1 MLPQKLSPEE
11 RRKKY
16 NHLYQVLT
24 SPEFIDFVNKKL
36 RSESGLD
43 LNQIENPNKIFGN
56 KLLPWLKEYFEA
68 KSTPYLDKPYS
79 EQMENPDALYVKQLL
94 VYFEKLSK
102 VRDEKISRL
111 STEDVY
117 TLKQFL
123 KDKYL
128 SATDVE
134 KILKGTDFEVA
145 YNHVNDRV
153 HKLHNLDLLKETEP
167 TGYAFI
173 SEFNSRNQ
181 YYKLTSCGLFFALKE
196 IQEEDVGHQFVI
208 ESTLGS
214 RIFEIYKDDPFF
226 QIFLY
231 DVIDENLLFK
241 ITDNDIKWT
250 FIGYLNQICQ
260 EIYKALEVFVEYQAK
275 GLSGEFEVKWNHD
288 LTNKKEQLSRFF
300 DKLLLY
306 IVRLDDVDYTV
317 PHLID
322 LIDNPRI
329 SKNSC
334 SFYYHDQKY
343 SIDIDREN
351 KKAIFRIDGEEYFKV
366 YDSEKGKEVNRKHG
380 EIGVHLKKHCFVL
393 RSFSQ
398 ESYAYL
404 IYLSFSFFDSIR
416 TLRTKLGYSVLQLF
430 KEDILAGSEQSLT
443 PDSKKYLDEL
453 RKIASD
459 EKVKKLINDFYK
471 EANKNYNGF
480 TKYAK

>member
-1 MLPQKLSPEE
+1 M
-11 RRKKY
+11 
-16 NHLYQVLT
+16 V
-24 SPEFIDFVNKKL
+24 
-36 RSESGLD
+36 
-43 LNQIENPNKIFGN
+43 N
-56 KLLPWLKEYFEA
+56 KLLPWLKEYLEA

-79 EQMENPDALYVKQLL
+79 EQMENSYALYVKQLL
-94 VYFEKLSK
+94 VYFDKLSK
-102 VRDEKISRL
+102 LRNEKISKL
-111 STEDVY
+111 STEDIY

-128 SATDVE
+128 SAADVE

-145 YNHVNDRV
+145 YNHVNMRV
-153 HKLHNLDLLKETEP
+153 RKLYDLGLLKDTNH
-167 TGYAFI
+167 TGGRHIFEY
-173 SEFNSRNQ
+173 ELRGQ
-181 YYKLTSCGLFFALKE
+181 YYELTSCGLFFALKE

-214 RIFEIYKDDPFF
+214 RIFEIYKDDPLF
-226 QIFLY
+226 QLFMY

-250 FIGYLNQICQ
+250 FIRYLNQICQ
-260 EIYKALEVFVEYQAK
+260 EIYKALEVFVESQAR

-288 LTNKKEQLSRFF
+288 LTNKKEQWSRFF

-306 IVRLDDVDYTV
+306 VIRLDDVDYTV

-322 LIDNPRI
+322 LIDYPQI

-334 SFYYHDQKY
+334 SFYYGDKKY

-366 YDSEKGKEVNRKHG
+366 YDREKGKEVYRKHG
-380 EIGVHLKKHCFVL
+380 EIGVQLKKHCFVL

-404 IYLSFSFFDSIR
+404 IYLSFRFFVSIR

-443 PDSKKYLDEL
+443 PGSKKYLDEL

-471 EANKNYNGF
+471 EVNKNYNGF
-480 TKYAK
+480 AKFGK